1 MNATVDSWI
10 FVIVPDMETE
20 SRGVNIAM
28 TPEQKSAKDGLGEEV
43 QNTVEDSLG
52 IWCDDVAALAD
63 APCDRVQQP

>member
-1 MNATVDSWI
+1 MDATVDSWV

-20 SRGVNIAM
+20 ARGVNIAM

-52 IWCDDVAALAD
+52 VWGDDIAALAD
-63 APCDRVQQP
+63 TPCDRVQQP